1 MTTERTESITAR
13 VPETLIT
20 NAERQARQ
28 ARPDITRSGVIRLAL
43 ALLAR
48 VPAELTEQYAARQSK
63 IPYRFRESESPNQ
76 DHVLTP

>member
-1 MTTERTESITAR
+1 MSERTESVTAR

-28 ARPDITRSGVIRLAL
+28 VRPDITRSGVIRLAL

-48 VPAELTEQYAARQSK
+48 LPAELAESYAARQSST
-63 IPYRFRESESPNQ
+63 PYRFRESESPNQ